1 MLRQVLEMLEKGET
15 PPNIRTDIMDE
26 PPDPAAV
33 PSSARLQPRAK
44 PWERSAPPAASSA
57 FPTILPGASGGKS
70 PAPLRCRTA
79 CPAVF
84 PAHHMLACC
93 QGPMLCFVSPCC
105 I

>member
-1 MLRQVLEMLEKGET
+1 MRQVLEMLEKGET

-57 FPTILPGASGGKS
+57 FPTILPGASGGTS
-70 PAPLRCRTA
+70 PALQFGTA
-79 CPAVF
+79 
-84 PAHHMLACC
+84 AHAAAL
-93 QGPMLCFVSPCC
+93 F
-105 I
+105 